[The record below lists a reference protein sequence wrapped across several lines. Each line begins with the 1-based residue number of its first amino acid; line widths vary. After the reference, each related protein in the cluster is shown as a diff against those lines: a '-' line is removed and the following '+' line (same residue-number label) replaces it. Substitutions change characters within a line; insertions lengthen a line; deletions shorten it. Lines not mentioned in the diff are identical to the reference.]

1 MSGKIF
7 IWLLATV
14 LLITVTPAEAQ
25 EPTTKIPRIGFLTNV
40 SASDSAASLRFDSF
54 RQGLRDLGYVEGK
67 TIVIESRYAEGNL
80 ERLPEL
86 AEDLIRL
93 KVDIFVVPNDLSARA
108 AKKATATLE
117 LGHRQSRPAGRQ
129 CHGSNKLRCRVARK
143 TPGPLKR
150 SYSQGLSLWIS
161 LRCK

>member
-40 SASDSAASLRFDSF
+40 SASDSAASLRFASF

-67 TIVIESRYAEGNL
+67 TIIIDSRYAEGRP

-86 AEDLIRL
+86 AEDLVRL
-93 KVDIFVVPNDLSARA
+93 KVIFVVPNDLSARA
-108 AKKATATLE
+108 AKKATATIPIVMTGSGNPIGTGIIASLA
-117 LGHRQSRPAGRQ
+117 RPG
-129 CHGSNKLRCRVARK
+129 GSC
-143 TPGPLKR
+143 PL
-150 SYSQGLSLWIS
+150 L
-161 LRCK
+161 

>member
-54 RQGLRDLGYVEGK
+54 RQGLRDLGYV
-67 TIVIESRYAEGNL
+67 VIESRYAEGNP

-108 AKKATATLE
+108 AKKATATIPIVMTGSGNPIGTGVIASLA
-117 LGHRQSRPAGRQ
+117 RPG
-129 CHGSNKLRCRVARK
+129 GSC
-143 TPGPLKR
+143 PL
-150 SYSQGLSLWIS
+150 L
-161 LRCK
+161 

>member
-67 TIVIESRYAEGNL
+67 TIVIESRYAEGNP

-108 AKKATATLE
+108 AKKATATIPIVMTGSGNPIGTGVIASLA
-117 LGHRQSRPAGRQ
+117 RPG
-129 CHGSNKLRCRVARK
+129 GSC
-143 TPGPLKR
+143 PL
-150 SYSQGLSLWIS
+150 L
-161 LRCK
+161 